1 MSFHLRRVGT
11 YDKIKFGIGTHS
23 VLVYSKEKSQV
34 IHLLLKM
41 LETQNFNGV
50 MISKNV
56 ITTYKSII
64 KVILI

>member
-11 YDKIKFGIGTHS
+11 YYKILFGIGTHS
-23 VLVYSKEKSQV
+23 VLVYSKEKSQA

-50 MISKNV
+50 MISKSV
-56 ITTYKSII
+56 ITICKSKIKII
-64 KVILI
+64 LS